1 MATAAEQW
9 VLVEMVQALYEVSAA
24 VRAPA
29 TPAPGKGRR
38 VRAGGPRPRGP
49 ASASPDRGVPAGRAR
64 GRAPSSGGEG
74 RGTAGAGPRPRFA
87 LRGRSPRGPVGA
99 GWKAWEGPGEVVLD
113 GRVAPGAEGTGWE
126 ALGSQVFG
134 TVEQEKGEACGKLK
148 FVFIGA

>member
-99 GWKAWEGPGEVVLD
+99 GRKAWEGPGEVAELPRERKAQA
-113 GRVAPGAEGTGWE
+113 GRPWE
-126 ALGSQVFG
+126 VRSSGLWSRKRGRLVVS
-134 TVEQEKGEACGKLK
+134 
-148 FVFIGA
+148 